1 MPHCER
7 SDTPFG
13 RAKGLGVDTRIKYL
27 CIVSG
32 YAECGQCDKMG
43 EI

>member
-1 MPHCER
+1 MPLCER
-7 SDTPFG
+7 SDPRLG
-13 RAKGLGVDTRIKYL
+13 SAIGLSVDSGAKYL
-27 CIVSG
+27 CIATG